1 MSYTK
6 KLFADFAPYLF
17 YVFIVFEIMFMISPA
32 ALYYYSAYGPV
43 LNFLGDLPGGD
54 WLTAF
59 FLPHFSHS
67 TVGFFNSLTSIG
79 FILFFIGLIFFMI
92 CAGHI
97 YFYKFTKRGAVTR
110 GIYTII
116 RHPQYS
122 ALMLMGLGT
131 LFIWP
136 RFFILISYVVMLIL
150 YYLLARKEEKECENK
165 FGRTYVSYKNATSM
179 FLPGDKI
186 VTDKFAKILSNL
198 PAKPLTGLVI
208 SLFVLFVSVQLGFLL
223 RDFSITTIQ
232 TNYMNNSATV
242 ATPELTGDEFA
253 RILEIIET
261 DSMLAATLQKNNV
274 SNKTVMINYIVPQE
288 WILPD
293 IPMDFEATNRQ
304 GHIQPDDFKRNLYK
318 VLFTKVETH
327 SGKSYKGA
335 DILKNVRRRIPLFTA
350 YIDLNLDKVTKIKN
364 TPATVL
370 WGDIPTPIF

>member
-186 VTDKFAKILSNL
+186 VTDKLAKALSNL
-198 PAKPLTGLVI
+198 PAKPLTGLAI
-208 SLFVLFVSVQLGFLL
+208 SLLILFIFISLGFCF
-223 RDFSITTIQ
+223 RNFSITTVQIH
-232 TNYMNNSATV
+232 YKGNSATV
-242 ATPELTGDEFA
+242 ATPELTQEEFNK
-253 RILEIIET
+253 IIEIT
-261 DSMLAATLQKNNV
+261 EQDPKLISSLQKKNISKNI
-274 SNKTVMINYIVPQE
+274 VMLNYIVPQE

-293 IPMDFEATNRQ
+293 IPMDYEATNRQ
-304 GHIQPDDFKRNLYK
+304 GHIQPADFKRNLYK
-318 VLFTKVETH
+318 LLFTKVETP
-327 SGKSYKGA
+327 SGKRYEGV

-350 YIDLNLDKVTKIKN
+350 YIDLNLNKVTNIKN